1 MESLCLFLKES
12 MEFIRG
18 NFYNIIVISEFQ
30 SDQNISFLKG
40 GGLLLMVNFYVLH
53 PNIFLLE
60 LV

>member
-12 MEFIRG
+12 MEFIWG
-18 NFYNIIVISEFQ
+18 NFYIIIVISEFQ
-30 SDQNISFLKG
+30 SDQNVSFLKG